1 MAPNGIT
8 NAIGWQAR
16 RQQTRWRSCDRLV
29 VPMKK
34 KVTPIKTQSAATG
47 KEDVTATLIGVFKR
61 LISEGSLAP
70 GHRLPAERELAEM
83 FGVSRSSLRQALKVL
98 EIMGVIS
105 QRVGDGTYLNTAAP
119 SILAEP
125 LELLIL
131 LDGRSFHELM
141 EARLMVEPELAAR
154 AAARATLEDVAE
166 LQQALTDM
174 EENREDHARFTEN
187 DLLFHKTIFR
197 IAGNRVCS
205 LMFTV
210 VHQSL
215 ERLIHL
221 TSQLVEPEHTL
232 QLHRRIFVAI
242 RRRDAD
248 DARRRMKEHLE
259 DAGELFKR
267 ATELQAQSSLQ
278 SRIGELTSGANHAEK
293 LTRQFHLKRNKKM

>member
-1 MAPNGIT
+1 
-8 NAIGWQAR
+8 
-16 RQQTRWRSCDRLV
+16 
-29 VPMKK
+29 MKK
-34 KVTPIKTQSAATG
+34 KAMSITRRALPG

-70 GHRLPAERELAEM
+70 GHRLPSERELAEM

-125 LELLIL
+125 MEFLIL
-131 LDGRSFHELM
+131 LDGLSFHELM
-141 EARLMVEPELAAR
+141 EARLIVEPELAAR
-154 AAARATLEDVAE
+154 AAARATPEDVAE
-166 LQQALTDM
+166 LRQALAEM
-174 EENREDHARFTEN
+174 EENQRDHARFTEH

-197 IAGNRVCS
+197 IAGNRVCT

-221 TSQLVEPEHTL
+221 TSKLVEPKHTL

-242 RRRDAD
+242 RRHDAD
-248 DARRRMKEHLE
+248 EARRRMTEHLE
-259 DAGELFKR
+259 DARELFKR
-267 ATELQAQSSLQ
+267 ATALQAQSSLQ
-278 SRIGELTSGANHAEK
+278 SRIDELTSVSYGEDNAEK
-293 LTRQFHLKRNKKM
+293 LTREFGRKRKN